1 MTLAD
6 RLRRAN
12 VLTPDQMEE
21 ALTRQHKYRGYLAK
35 HLVALNLVDPE
46 ILSSFLTASP
56 PVPENFLEL
65 GLPEHLLFEL
75 FLKHAYFLTAIT
87 VREMSDVLKLP
98 RTMVESM
105 VEHLRSQ
112 KYLDVKPRDVLRP
125 MAGHLALEIS
135 YILSDQGK
143 VQARQ
148 FLEMNSYVGP
158 VPVSLEDYWD
168 WVEAQSIR
176 EIKVSPERLH
186 EVFADYVVSDTLF
199 EEIGPAVV
207 SGRSLFLFGP
217 SGNGKSVLGKAI
229 GEAFTDAVYLPYAL
243 YVHGQIIRVFS
254 ELNHRQVTD
263 PNDQPHDGRWV
274 LCRRPVV
281 VAGGEMTE
289 KALEPQYNPVS
300 HFYEAPHQMKANNG
314 ILIIDDF
321 GRQRISASHLL
332 NRWMLPL
339 ETRQDFCNLHT
350 GQQFSLPFDQLLIFC
365 TNLDPNT
372 LADEAFLR
380 RIHHKIYIGDVT
392 PDQYL
397 EIFRRECAKYGLN
410 FDRKTVEHI
419 FERHYFSRNRPFRA
433 CHPRDL
439 LDNLLDYARFSGQAP
454 KVTKEALDRA
464 CHNYFVKE
472 AAVLDYDKVTPQSE
486 K

>member
-1 MTLAD
+1 MT
-6 RLRRAN
+6 
-12 VLTPDQMEE
+12 
-21 ALTRQHKYRGYLAK
+21 
-35 HLVALNLVDPE
+35 
-46 ILSSFLTASP
+46 S
-56 PVPENFLEL
+56 
-65 GLPEHLLFEL
+65 
-75 FLKHAYFLTAIT
+75 
-87 VREMSDVLKLP
+87 
-98 RTMVESM
+98 
-105 VEHLRSQ
+105 
-112 KYLDVKPRDVLRP
+112 
-125 MAGHLALEIS
+125 HLALEVS

-143 VQARQ
+143 ARAQQ

-176 EIKVSPERLH
+176 EVIVLSRTAARGLQRLRGF
-186 EVFADYVVSDTLF
+186 EALF
-199 EEIGPAVV
+199 EEIGPAAV

-217 SGNGKSVLGKAI
+217 SGNGKSVLAKAI
-229 GEAFTDAVYLPYAL
+229 GEAFTDAVYIPYAL
-243 YVHGQIIRVFS
+243 YVHGQIIRVFNK
-254 ELNHRQVTD
+254 LNHRQLAD
-263 PNDQPHDGRWV
+263 SEDQPHDRRWV

-289 KALEPQYNPVS
+289 AALEPQYSPVA

-314 ILIIDDF
+314 VLIIDDF
-321 GRQRISASHLL
+321 GRQKISARQLL

-392 PDQYL
+392 PEQYM
-397 EIFRRECAKYGLN
+397 EIFRRECVRSGLA
-410 FDRKTVEHI
+410 FDRETVEHI
-419 FERHYFSRNRPFRA
+419 FEPHYFSLNRPLRA

-439 LDNLLDYARFSGQAP
+439 LENLLDYARFSGQPP
-454 KVTKEALDRA
+454 KLTTQALDRA
-464 CHNYFVKE
+464 CRTYFVKG
-472 AAVLDYDKVTPQSE
+472 AAILDYDKVIP
-486 K
+486 

>member
-1 MTLAD
+1 MTLAE
-6 RLRRAN
+6 RLRRAK
-12 VLTPDQMEE
+12 VLTPAQMEQ
-21 ALTRQHKYRGYLAK
+21 ALARQQKYRGHLAK
-35 HLVALNLVDPE
+35 HLLALDLVDPE
-46 ILSSFLTASP
+46 ILASFLTTSP
-56 PVPENFLEL
+56 PVPEDFSAL

-75 FLKHAYFLTAIT
+75 FLKHAYFAAAIT
-87 VREMSDVLKLP
+87 VREMSEALRLP
-98 RTMVESM
+98 RTMVEPM

-125 MAGHLALEIS
+125 MASHLALEIS

-143 VQARQ
+143 ARAQQ

-176 EIKVSPERLH
+176 EVIVSPERLH
-186 EVFADYVVSDTLF
+186 EVFSDYVVSKQLF

-217 SGNGKSVLGKAI
+217 SGNGKSVLAKAI
-229 GEAFTDAVYLPYAL
+229 GEAFTDAVYIPYAL
-243 YVHGQIIRVFS
+243 YVHGQIIQVFN
-254 ELNHRQVTD
+254 ELNHRRVAD
-263 PNDQPHDGRWV
+263 PEEQPHDGRWV

-289 KALEPQYNPVS
+289 AALEPQYSPVA
-300 HFYEAPHQMKANNG
+300 HFYEAPHQVKANNG
-314 ILIIDDF
+314 VLIIDDF
-321 GRQRISASHLL
+321 GRQKISARQLL

-392 PDQYL
+392 PEQYL
-397 EIFRRECAKYGLN
+397 EIFRRECARYGLAY
-410 FDRKTVEHI
+410 DQETIEHI
-419 FERHYFSRNRPFRA
+419 FEPHYFSLNRPLRA

-439 LDNLLDYARFSGQAP
+439 LENLLDYARFSGQPP
-454 KVTKEALDRA
+454 KLTQEALDRA
-464 CHNYFVKE
+464 CHSYFVKE
-472 AAVLDYDKVTPQSE
+472 AAILDYDRLTP
-486 K
+486 